1 MRVVVVVSIARHRE
15 GDAMIKVMLV
25 AEHTLLREGLRRIL
39 EEDAD
44 MEVVAQAADGSQA
57 AEKASKLEPDIIVVD
72 LTPPGVDG
80 LEVIKRFHDLAPGSR
95 IVALGATAQAHDPRR
110 LFRAGALGHVL
121 KNATSRELVAA
132 IRTVHDGR
140 QYIAEE
146 LKAASELER
155 TGEAPPGNVLGV
167 LTDRQIQVTRQLAA
181 GRTNREIAAVLGLS
195 VKTVDA
201 HRSNILAKLGMR
213 NNAELTRF
221 AIENQLLEVG

>member
-1 MRVVVVVSIARHRE
+1 MVVMSIARHRE

-132 IRTVHDGR
+132 IRTVHDGGR
-140 QYIAEE
+140 YVAQ
-146 LKAASELER
+146 ELENALKSEPAR
-155 TGEAPPGNVLGV
+155 GGAPDTVLSL
-167 LTDRQIQVTRQLAA
+167 LTDRELQILRQLAV

-195 VKTVDA
+195 VKTVNT
-201 HRSNILAKLGMR
+201 HRSNILTKLRLR
-213 NNAELTRF
+213 NNVELTRF
-221 AIENQLLEVG
+221 AIEHELSEVG

>member
-1 MRVVVVVSIARHRE
+1 MVVVMSIARHRE

-44 MEVVAQAADGSQA
+44 MEVVAQAADASHA

-132 IRTVHDGR
+132 IRTVHDGGR
-140 QYIAEE
+140 YVAQ
-146 LKAASELER
+146 ELENALESEPAR
-155 TGEAPPGNVLGV
+155 GGAPDTVLSL
-167 LTDRQIQVTRQLAA
+167 LTDRELQILRQLAA
-181 GRTNREIAAVLGLS
+181 GWTNREIAAVLGLS
-195 VKTVDA
+195 VKTVNT
-201 HRSNILAKLGMR
+201 HRSNILTKLR
-213 NNAELTRF
+213 LSNNVELTRF
-221 AIENQLLEVG
+221 AIEHELSEVG